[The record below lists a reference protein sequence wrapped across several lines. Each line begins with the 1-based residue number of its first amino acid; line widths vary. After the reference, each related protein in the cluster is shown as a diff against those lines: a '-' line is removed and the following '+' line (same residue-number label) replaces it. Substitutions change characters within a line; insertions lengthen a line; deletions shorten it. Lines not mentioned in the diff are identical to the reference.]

1 MAQKPVSTTGASFQI
16 TRNGKQEIWN
26 VAIADNDQALAALRA
41 KVGID
46 AAIERL
52 SDLNAGEIALSG
64 YSREKQKKNDASTF
78 PVT

>member
-52 SDLNAGEIALSG
+52 SDLNAGEIALRRLQPG
-64 YSREKQKKNDASTF
+64 EAKKE
-78 PVT
+78 